1 MEKRVEDFQI
11 LGWWKSNSTKFP
23 VLSEVAKLVLG
34 MPITTVASES
44 TLSIGGRVIDESRNS
59 LTHVTA
65 EALIC
70 AQDWIRDTPIDIQFK
85 NMTTLYMEETREKL
99 VPIET
104 GKYFTIFY
112 IIISL

>member
-1 MEKRVEDFQI
+1 MCLMERSQLDAQTVDAVALQTVDVDLDVDGKV
-11 LGWWKSNSTKFP
+11 STR
-23 VLSEVAKLVLG
+23 S
-34 MPITTVASES
+34 
-44 TLSIGGRVIDESRNS
+44 S

-70 AQDWIRDTPIDIQFK
+70 AQVWIWDTPIDIQFK

-104 GKYFTIFY
+104 EELRCGQGSCMDEDFT
-112 IIISL
+112 